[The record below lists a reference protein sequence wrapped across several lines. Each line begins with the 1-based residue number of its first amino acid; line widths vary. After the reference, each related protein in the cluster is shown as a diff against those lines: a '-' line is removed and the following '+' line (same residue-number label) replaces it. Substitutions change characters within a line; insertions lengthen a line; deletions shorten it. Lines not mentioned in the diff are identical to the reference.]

1 MQEELKHYGLSEKEI
16 KIYLSNLKL
25 GTTTANQIS
34 IDSGVKRTTTYEVI
48 ESLKQKGIIS
58 TFKKDKK
65 SFFEA
70 ANPKRLI
77 SILKEKQ
84 KLIENILP
92 ELEQIKQS
100 TTEKPQAQ
108 VFIGKEGIKTIFEE
122 ILEKKM
128 DYWISGNTDIF
139 TKLGFYFPNFIQ
151 RRIEAGIKARV
162 IETRSELTESHKKTA
177 KKDNREIRFLE
188 FKPKSQIVIYENNV
202 AFITISD
209 EELVGIKI
217 TNKFI
222 TETQKQLFEI
232 LWDIAKDK

>member
-25 GTTTANQIS
+25 GTTTANQIA

-48 ESLKQKGIIS
+48 ESLKQKGIVS

-70 ANPKRLI
+70 TDPKRLI
-77 SILKEKQ
+77 SILKEKE

-92 ELEQIKQS
+92 ELEKMQKS
-100 TTEKPQAQ
+100 TSEKPTVQL
-108 VFIGKEGIKTIFEE
+108 FIGKEGIKTIFEE
-122 ILEKKM
+122 ILEHKM

-139 TKLGFYFPNFIQ
+139 EKLGYYFPNFIQ
-151 RRIEAGIKARV
+151 RRIKAGIHARV
-162 IETRSELTESHKKTA
+162 IETRSGLTKEHKRTA
-177 KKDNREIRFLE
+177 KKDNRKIKFLD
-188 FKPKSQIVIYENNV
+188 FKLKSQIVIYENNA

-222 TETQKQLFEI
+222 IETQKQLFEI
-232 LWDIAKDK
+232 LWKVASNN